1 MDFGIKAARAALLVG
16 VLGLLVSGAYAQD
29 QATEDAAELGDITV
43 TGSRIRRPAVEG
55 PTPVVVITRED
66 IANQGFGSIQDV
78 FDSVVQNTSGSV
90 AQTQTF
96 GFTPA
101 TSSPRLR
108 GFSSGFTLAGVLL
121 AGSFFVQG
129 DLQPERAELLWF
141 HGRVH
146 TGPNR

>member
-16 VLGLLVSGAYAQD
+16 VLGLLVPGAYAQD

-78 FDSVVQNTSGSV
+78 FDSVVQKYLRQRCPDSDFRLYAGRLVSP
-90 AQTQTF
+90 AQGLLF
-96 GFTPA
+96 GLHAGADRRPSA
-101 TSSPRLR
+101 ARLP
-108 GFSSGFTLAGVLL
+108 
-121 AGSFFVQG
+121 AGS
-129 DLQPERAELLWF
+129 
-141 HGRVH
+141 GR
-146 TGPNR
+146 R